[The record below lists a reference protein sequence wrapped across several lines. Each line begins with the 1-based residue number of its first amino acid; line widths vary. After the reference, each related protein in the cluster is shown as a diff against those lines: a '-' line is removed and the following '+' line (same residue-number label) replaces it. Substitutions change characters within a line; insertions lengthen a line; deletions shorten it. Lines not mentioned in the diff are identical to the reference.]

1 MAFPFKYSYIVLG
14 ICINKECLMKLPR
27 FLTRSSDKLEE
38 EKAANEKANQ
48 KFREFLANMK
58 NVSRKANS
66 QLSAPMDTAIIAGG
80 LVGGNVKIIQ
90 ARTVDLHNQISSA
103 SSAIEE
109 IVANIQ
115 QFTGSMEKQEVALVQ
130 TSSAIEEMSATVNS
144 VAVVTKQRQEAAER
158 LQVVIGKGGQDVMA
172 VIGAIQEVA
181 VAVNGVSEIIKVIN
195 SIAAQT
201 NLLAMNA
208 AIEAAHA
215 GEFGK
220 GFAVVAEEVRRLAES
235 TTENSGEIAYSLKN
249 IIAQINGAKE
259 AGERASVSAGSIQNE
274 VENFVGAFAEIAQS
288 TSELSVGASQIE
300 SAMDGL
306 KQVSVE
312 IGNGNR
318 EVTVG
323 AGSIGNALQN
333 IKEFSTKLVG
343 DMETIE
349 QKIYDISG
357 AQSGIV
363 QYTVETNKN
372 IEGFYREMEE
382 SGKLAKEGHLFNYD
396 LVTLMHRNW
405 LVQLRA
411 FLDNRKEGL
420 SATPEDHLKCDLGK
434 WIYGDGKQLQRS
446 ETYQA
451 LEAEHKKFHIAA
463 GAIIRAKM
471 EGNKTLAE
479 ELYQKLMGEYR
490 SVVSLL
496 DKLKQDKMP
505 DIVLA

>member
-1 MAFPFKYSYIVLG
+1 
-14 ICINKECLMKLPR
+14 MKLPR
-27 FLTRSSDKLEE
+27 FLTRSSNMLEKE
-38 EKAANEKANQ
+38 RTAHEKANYE
-48 KFREFLANMK
+48 FREFLANMK
-58 NVSRKANS
+58 RTSRKANG

-80 LVGGNVKIIQ
+80 LVGANVKIIQ
-90 ARTVDLHNQISSA
+90 EGTVDLYNQISNA

-109 IVANIQ
+109 IVANIR
-115 QFTGSMEKQEVALVQ
+115 QFDGSMEKQDDALVQ
-130 TSSAIEEMSATVNS
+130 TSSAIEEMSATVKS
-144 VAVVTKQRQEAAER
+144 VAVVTRQRQEAAER
-158 LQVVIGKGGQDVMA
+158 LQVIIGKGGQDVMA

-235 TTENSGEIAYSLKN
+235 TTKNSGEIADSLKN
-249 IIAQINGAKE
+249 IIAQIKGAKE
-259 AGERASVSAGSIQNE
+259 VGERASVSTGSIQKE
-274 VENFVGAFAEIAQS
+274 VENFVGVFAEIAQS
-288 TSELSVGASQIE
+288 TSELSVGANQIVN
-300 SAMDGL
+300 SMKGL

-312 IGNGNR
+312 IENGSK
-318 EVTVG
+318 EVSIG
-323 AGSIGNALQN
+323 ADSIGNALQN

-349 QKIYDISG
+349 QNIYDISG

-372 IEGFYREMEE
+372 IEGFYRQMEE
-382 SGKLAKEGHLFNYD
+382 SGKLAKEGQPFNYD
-396 LVTLMHRNW
+396 LITLMHRNW

-411 FLDNRKEGL
+411 FLDDRKEDL
-420 SATPEDHLKCDLGK
+420 AATPEDHLRCDLGK
-434 WIYGDGKQLQRS
+434 WIYGDGKQLKRN

-451 LEAEHKKFHIAA
+451 LEAEHRKFHIAA

-471 EGNKTLAE
+471 DGNRTLAE
-479 ELYQKLMGEYR
+479 ELYQKLMDEYR

-496 DKLKQDKMP
+496 DKLKQDNLSG
-505 DIVLA
+505 IAYA